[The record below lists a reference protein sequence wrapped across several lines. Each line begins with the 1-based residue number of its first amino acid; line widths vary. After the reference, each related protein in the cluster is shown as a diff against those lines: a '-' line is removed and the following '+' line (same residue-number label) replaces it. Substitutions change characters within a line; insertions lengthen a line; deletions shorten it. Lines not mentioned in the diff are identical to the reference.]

1 MNHQGI
7 EDSDL
12 VEAYV
17 TDRLGEQARAE
28 FEEHFVDCPECLG
41 RVEAAQGL
49 SAGLRGIARETPAAN
64 AESAPARAR
73 RRGGARA
80 PWMLAAAA
88 VVAVLAWG
96 LGQQQRLTQAVAEE
110 RAGRATAESRARA
123 LEEQLKSAQAA
134 RPTPLPAPPSPP
146 AARIPILTLAA
157 MRGSDLPQLVLPP
170 AAQPVVLLV
179 ERESP
184 PRFARY
190 ALTLRAAN
198 GREVLRQQLVPTSR
212 DVLALGLDSNLLAPG
227 VYVLTVDAETKDGS
241 AAPVGR
247 HRFQVVPTRE

>member
-1 MNHQGI
+1 MDHQGI
-7 EDSDL
+7 EESDL

-17 TDRLGEQARAE
+17 TGRLANQARAG
-28 FEEHFVDCPECLG
+28 FEEHLVDCPECLD

-49 SAGLRGIARETPAAN
+49 SAGLRGLARESVAS
-64 AESAPARAR
+64 ESAPPRLRGRAR
-73 RRGGARA
+73 ARA

-96 LGQQQRLTQAVAEE
+96 LGEQRRLTQTVAEE
-110 RAGRATAESRARA
+110 RAGRATAENRSRA
-123 LEEQLKSAQAA
+123 LEEQLQSAQAA
-134 RPTPLPAPPSPP
+134 RPTPLPSPPSPP
-146 AARIPILTLAA
+146 AVRIPVLTLAA

-184 PRFARY
+184 PRFPRY
-190 ALTLRAAN
+190 ALTLRTAN

-212 DVLALGLDSNLLAPG
+212 DVLALGLDSNLLVPG
-227 VYVLTVDAETKDGS
+227 VYVLMVDAETKDGS

-247 HRFQVVPTRE
+247 HRFQVVQTRE